1 MVDFTDF
8 KIGSKIKLK
17 LSDDT
22 TQEYVIVIVDEI
34 EWSLHRHPFLVD
46 LKIESSTD
54 EEKWPL
60 NTKILLSV
68 KLEENKDIFSVHFQR
83 MGIFK
88 DDKNYS
94 NINYDYYLQYDYII
108 HKLYFCVKHLQ
119 LQKGMIMNLQ
129 IICTN

>member
-60 NTKILLSV
+60 NTTMLLNVKIEEDKNFSFILKCPNDMHPNREITCRAAF
-68 KLEENKDIFSVHFQR
+68 KLEQI
-83 MGIFK
+83 
-88 DDKNYS
+88 
-94 NINYDYYLQYDYII
+94 
-108 HKLYFCVKHLQ
+108 
-119 LQKGMIMNLQ
+119 IMN
-129 IICTN
+129 

>member
-60 NTKILLSV
+60 NTTMLLNVKIEEDKNLLKCPNDMHPNREITCRAAF
-68 KLEENKDIFSVHFQR
+68 KLEQI
-83 MGIFK
+83 
-88 DDKNYS
+88 
-94 NINYDYYLQYDYII
+94 
-108 HKLYFCVKHLQ
+108 
-119 LQKGMIMNLQ
+119 IMN
-129 IICTN
+129 

>member
-8 KIGSKIKLK
+8 KIGSKVKLK

-34 EWSLHRHPFLVD
+34 EWNMHRHPFLVD

-60 NTKILLSV
+60 NTTILLNV
-68 KLEENKDIFSVHFQR
+68 KLEEDKKFSFILKCPNIMHPNR
-83 MGIFK
+83 EITCRASFK
-88 DDKNYS
+88 LEQ
-94 NINYDYYLQYDYII
+94 I
-108 HKLYFCVKHLQ
+108 
-119 LQKGMIMNLQ
+119 IMN
-129 IICTN
+129 